1 MAKKDK
7 FQQLQQGGGVLS
19 SFQDIASTVAAVEKQ
34 ADASSSKSKD
44 ATATSA
50 SPAVT
55 SAAHASNGTTPEPD
69 AVRYTHLPNP
79 GISVR
84 EYNLASLY
92 CSNFD
97 NMTRQDWME
106 LAIIEK
112 LHNDGQMP
120 DDEFTTRRDEIRN
133 RPPRGQRKNTKTQTD
148 K

>member
-7 FQQLQQGGGVLS
+7 FAQMDQSMGTS
-19 SFQDIASTVAAVEKQ
+19 SFTDSLVKAASTVAAIEQRNETAATEKPKTEKP
-34 ADASSSKSKD
+34 AVKPTASSSS
-44 ATATSA
+44 S
-50 SPAVT
+50 S
-55 SAAHASNGTTPEPD
+55 SQSG

-79 GISVR
+79 SISIR
-84 EYNLASLY
+84 EYNLASQY

-112 LHNDGQMP
+112 LYHDGLIP
-120 DDEFTTRRDEIRN
+120 KDEFNARNKEIRN
-133 RPPRGQRKNTKTQTD
+133 RPPRGQRKNTKARSS